1 MKELQKLECRNPVI
15 VIDEID
21 KVGYNSLKGD
31 VSSTL
36 LELLNPEQSNTFRDN
51 YLDIEFDFSE
61 CIFICTS
68 NSVAHMLGPL
78 LDRIEIIHVPAYLP
92 IEKIAIAEKYLIPR
106 LETEYGFNREV
117 FEEIKVTEA
126 ALVNIINHYCAHEAG
141 VRNLRKCL
149 DKIFRKVVKLIED
162 KKLIEETVEL
172 VQPTPLANV
181 VNGQVQEVAAA
192 QNIVQADSLGGI
204 QTLVQAPQVAD
215 LKHEQTEAAQP
226 SQEAAS

>member
-1 MKELQKLECRNPVI
+1 

-21 KVGYNSLKGD
+21 KVGHNSLKGD

-51 YLDIEFDFSE
+51 YLDVEFDFSE

-68 NSVAHMLGPL
+68 NSVTNMLGPL
-78 LDRIEIIHVPAYLP
+78 LDRIEIIQVPAYLP
-92 IEKIAIAEKYLIPR
+92 IEKINIAEKYLVPR

-117 FEEIKVTEA
+117 FEEIKITEA
-126 ALVNIINHYCAHEAG
+126 AMVHIINHYCAHEAG

-162 KKLIEETVEL
+162 KKLLEEPTNPVHEIEETSK
-172 VQPTPLANV
+172 Q
-181 VNGQVQEVAAA
+181 
-192 QNIVQADSLGGI
+192 
-204 QTLVQAPQVAD
+204 
-215 LKHEQTEAAQP
+215 
-226 SQEAAS
+226 